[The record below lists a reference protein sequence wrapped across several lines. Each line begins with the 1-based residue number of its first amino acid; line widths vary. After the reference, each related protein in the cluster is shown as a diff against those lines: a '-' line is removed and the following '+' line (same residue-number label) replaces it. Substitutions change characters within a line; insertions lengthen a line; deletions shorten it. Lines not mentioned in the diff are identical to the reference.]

1 MTIYGINYNLIEYLI
16 LILLWK
22 GAKNMSSKNFTFIY
36 KILVGFLVSC
46 ILFLLLKIFHISITT
61 VTTIFVGTYL
71 QAIPFLFM
79 GILLSSAI
87 QVFVSSDL
95 IERVF
100 PKNLTLGML
109 FGVLGGFCLPVCDC
123 VSIPVFR
130 SLVKKGVPLPAAVVF
145 MTAAPVINPVVML
158 STYHAYNGNVKVVL
172 ARVILGIVCSLL
184 IGFCFA
190 KEKHSILL
198 DSNHIHTCSC
208 GCHNHNHCHESNHS
222 HIERHNKLKEFIA
235 HSKDEFFEIG
245 KYLIIG
251 IGVSTLF
258 QIILGNNLVLKEKFN
273 LPISLLVMMV
283 LAFLLSLCSSS
294 DAIVSKGLGANF
306 PFGASMGFMVFG
318 PMMDIKN
325 IILMSNLFS
334 KKFIFKLIFLS
345 FSICFAVVYMA
356 SVLGLEVIL

>member
-1 MTIYGINYNLIEYLI
+1 
-16 LILLWK
+16 
-22 GAKNMSSKNFTFIY
+22 MSSKNFNFIY
-36 KILVGFLVSC
+36 KLLIWLLVSS
-46 ILFLLLKIFHISITT
+46 ILFLLLKIFHISITAAIT
-61 VTTIFVGTYL
+61 VFVGTYL

-87 QVFVSSDL
+87 QVFISSDL
-95 IERVF
+95 IERIF

-158 STYHAYNGNVKVVL
+158 STYHAYNGNIKVVL
-172 ARVILGIVCSLL
+172 ARVSLGIVCSLL

-198 DSNHIHTCSC
+198 NSNHIHTCSC
-208 GCHNHNHCHESNHS
+208 GCHNHNHCHNTSHS
-222 HIERHNKLKEFIA
+222 HLEKHHKLTEFIS

-251 IGVSTLF
+251 IAVSTLF
-258 QIILGNNLVLKEKFN
+258 QMILGNNLILKEKFN
-273 LPISLLVMMV
+273 LPVSLFIMMI

-345 FSICFAVVYMA
+345 FSICFAVVYI
-356 SVLGLEVIL
+356 SSIFGLEVIL